1 MFSIIFE
8 KPFIVI
14 GNEKRGIDRFISLLD
29 IIDMRHRMITDVD
42 KVTEKLINEKIDF
55 NSIQSKLSNYKEI
68 SKNYLN
74 LYIKTSTSNS

>member
-1 MFSIIFE
+1 VFSIIFE